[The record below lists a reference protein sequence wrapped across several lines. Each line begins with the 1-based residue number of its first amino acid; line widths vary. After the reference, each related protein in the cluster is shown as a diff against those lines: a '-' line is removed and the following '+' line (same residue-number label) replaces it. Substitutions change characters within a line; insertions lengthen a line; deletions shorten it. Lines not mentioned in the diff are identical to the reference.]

1 MFVLRT
7 GILLV
12 GVLSIVLVVELMD
25 CLIVYLQGC
34 PEPDSMV
41 PEPVAPEIMVTEPEI
56 QIEEVEVSN
65 EIESEPVS
73 GVIDEVVQEEKQGP
87 IFPFGFTCLWVLH
100 IVISDLFK

>member
-1 MFVLRT
+1 M
-7 GILLV
+7 
-12 GVLSIVLVVELMD
+12 GVFSIVLVVELMD

-65 EIESEPVS
+65 EIESEPIS
-73 GVIDEVVQEEKQGP
+73 GVIDGYYGQFWPKL
-87 IFPFGFTCLWVLH
+87 IIFGFF
-100 IVISDLFK
+100 DNF